1 MTQLHVSPGTDS
13 SVDRRAQAGH
23 GWLVFAGV
31 LFLIG
36 AAANALWG
44 ISALVNDDFFSA
56 DELLFGDLSLWGAL
70 YLGFAALLALTGVLI
85 LRASDLGIIL
95 GTVLAAL
102 HFLLALLTIGAYP
115 LWTVLVL
122 VIDGLIIYGLL
133 VHGPDE
139 TRGV

>member
-1 MTQLHVSPGTDS
+1 MTQLHVAPETDT
-13 SVDRRAQAGH
+13 SVDRRARAAH
-23 GWLVFAGV
+23 RWLVFAGV
-31 LFLIG
+31 LILAG

-44 ISALVNDDFFSA
+44 ITALVNDDYFSA

-70 YLGFAALLALTGVLI
+70 YLGFAALLAVTGLLI
-85 LRASDLGIIL
+85 LRASDVGIIL

-102 HFLLALLTIGAYP
+102 HFLLSLVTIGAYP

-122 VIDGLIIYGLL
+122 VIDGLIIYGL
-133 VHGPDE
+133 VVRGPDE

>member
-1 MTQLHVSPGTDS
+1 MTQLHVSPETDS
-13 SVDRRAQAGH
+13 IAHRRARAAH

-31 LFLIG
+31 MFLIG

-44 ISALVNDDFFSA
+44 ISALVNDDYFSA

-85 LRASDLGIIL
+85 IRASDVGMIL
-95 GTVLAAL
+95 GTVLASL

-115 LWTVLVL
+115 LWTVLLL

>member
-1 MTQLHVSPGTDS
+1 MTQLHVPSDAQSGA
-13 SVDRRAQAGH
+13 RATGH

-31 LFLIG
+31 LFVIG

-44 ISALVNDDFFSA
+44 ISALVNDDYFSA
-56 DELLFGDLSLWGAL
+56 DELLFGDLSLWGAI
-70 YLGFAALLALTGVLI
+70 YLAFAALLGVTGILI
-85 LRASDLGIIL
+85 LGRSELGIVL

-102 HFLLALLTIGAYP
+102 HFLLSLMTIGAYP

-133 VHGPDE
+133 VHGADE
-139 TRGV
+139 TPGV